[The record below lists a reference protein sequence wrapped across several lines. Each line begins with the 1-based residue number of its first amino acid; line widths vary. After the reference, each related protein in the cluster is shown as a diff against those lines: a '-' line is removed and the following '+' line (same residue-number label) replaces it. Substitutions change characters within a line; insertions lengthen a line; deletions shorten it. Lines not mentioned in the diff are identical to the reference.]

1 MRVALATG
9 RRLVSWSEDEIPDSQ
24 PESRAC
30 MFYVIG
36 SGPAAISAAV
46 ALTSRGLP
54 VTILDAGRTLEREK
68 QEILDRLGAL
78 PHEQWPAADLD
89 TLRGGDQT
97 KRQGSI
103 HVKLTYGSDYPYA
116 HEGGPLLDT
125 DEEPPFHYSEAR
137 GGLSNVWGASQL
149 PSRAEDIADWPIGIG
164 DLEPHY
170 RAVFDF
176 MPTTAQIDG
185 LDSLLPTYTDRGQ
198 DLRPSRQADEF
209 LSDLETNQKR
219 LRRAGV
225 HFGRSRVAVTGGNDE
240 WRMPNDETRSG
251 CVYCGLCLYGCPY
264 RLIYSTTSTLQRLI
278 EEKKVTY
285 LARHVVEKLEPNGD
299 GVTIFA
305 RDLERE
311 EEVSFRAVRV
321 FVGAGVLPTAWLTL
335 RSLGAYDEAV
345 EMLDSQYFIYPFF
358 RFRRTPDV
366 QSEALHSLV
375 QAFIEIDDPAISRH
389 LVHLEIFSYSDFLKR
404 ALFATPLRFFLRFP
418 WIAEQMFG
426 RLLVV
431 QGFLHSRDS
440 GRLRLMLHQNATGR
454 PRLHVEAQPS
464 AHAWWSSLKAGLKL
478 VANARSLGGA
488 PVVPAMQFAEP
499 GRSYHSGGT
508 FPMRAKPGKFETDTL
523 GQPTGLE
530 RVHLLDASVF
540 PSIPATTITLTVMA
554 NAHRIA
560 SQAAAL

>member
-1 MRVALATG
+1 
-9 RRLVSWSEDEIPDSQ
+9 
-24 PESRAC
+24 

-46 ALTSRGLP
+46 ALTARGLP
-54 VTILDAGRTLEREK
+54 VTILDAGRTLEKEK

-78 PHEQWPAADLD
+78 PHPQWAAADLD

-116 HEGGPLLDT
+116 GANGSLMESE
-125 DEEPPFHYSEAR
+125 EEPPFHYSEAR

-149 PSRAEDIADWPIGIG
+149 PSRAEDIADWPISIA

-170 RAVFDF
+170 HAVFDF
-176 MPTTAQIDG
+176 MPTTAVKDE
-185 LDSLLPTYTDRGQ
+185 LASLLPTYTDCGQ

-209 LSDLETNQKR
+209 LADLSANR
-219 LRRAGV
+219 GPLRRAGL
-225 HFGRSRVAVTGGNDE
+225 HFGRSRMAVTTSGNAE
-240 WRMPNDETRSG
+240 HSA

-264 RLIYSTTSTLQRLI
+264 GLIYSTASTLRKLI

-285 LARHVVEKLEPNGD
+285 LDGHRVEKLEANAN
-299 GVTIFA
+299 GVTVIA
-305 RDLERE
+305 RDLKEERSVTFQAE
-311 EEVSFRAVRV
+311 RV
-321 FVGAGVLPTAWLTL
+321 FVGTGVLPTAGLVL
-335 RSLGAYDEAV
+335 KSLNAFDEPV
-345 EMLDSQYFIYPFF
+345 QMLDSQYFIYPFF
-358 RFRRTPDV
+358 RLRRTSGV
-366 QSEALHSLV
+366 QTEELHSLA
-375 QAFIEIDDPAISRH
+375 QAFVEIDDPAVSRH
-389 LVHLEIFSYSDFLKR
+389 LVHLEIFSYSDFLRR
-404 ALFATPLRFFLRFP
+404 ALMATPLRFFLRFP

-440 GRLRLMLHQNATGR
+440 GRLSISLRRDAAGQ
-454 PRLHVEAQPS
+454 PRLHVEPQPS
-464 AHAWWSSLKAGLKL
+464 RRAWWASIRAGLKL
-478 VANARSLGGA
+478 VANARFLGGA
-488 PVVPAMQFAEP
+488 PVLPAMQFAEP

-508 FPMRAKPGKFETDTL
+508 FPMRARPGKFETDVL
-523 GQPTGLE
+523 GQPTGLQ

-560 SQAAAL
+560 TEAAKL

>member
-1 MRVALATG
+1 
-9 RRLVSWSEDEIPDSQ
+9 
-24 PESRAC
+24 

-46 ALTSRGLP
+46 ALADQGLP
-54 VTILDAGRTLEREK
+54 VTILDAGRTLEPEK
-68 QEILDRLGAL
+68 REILDRLGAL
-78 PHEQWPAADLD
+78 PPQQWPATDLD

-116 HEGGPLLDT
+116 HLGEPLLDT

-149 PSRAEDIADWPIGIG
+149 PSRAEDIQDWPIKVN

-170 RAVFDF
+170 RAVLDF
-176 MPTTAQIDG
+176 MPTTAQTDE
-185 LDSLLPTYTDRGQ
+185 LASLLPTYTERGQ
-198 DLRPSRQADEF
+198 ELRPSRQAGEF
-209 LSDLETNQKR
+209 LAGLQARQTK
-219 LRRAGV
+219 LRRAGI
-225 HFGRSRVAVTGGNDE
+225 HFGRSRVAVGGGGHDG
-240 WRMPNDETRSG
+240 PKTAQDCS

-264 RLIYSTTSTLQRLI
+264 RLIYSTEFTLRRLI

-285 LARHVVEKLEPNGD
+285 LGRHVVQKLEPDAD
-299 GVTIFA
+299 GVTIHA
-305 RDLERE
+305 RDLDRGEA
-311 EEVSFRAVRV
+311 VTFRAARV

-335 RSLGAYDEAV
+335 HSLGAYDESV

-358 RFRRTPDV
+358 RFRRTPKVDA
-366 QSEALHSLV
+366 EELHSLV

-404 ALFATPLRFFLRFP
+404 ALSATALGLFLRFP

-431 QGFLHSRDS
+431 QGFLHSNES
-440 GRLRLMLHQNATGR
+440 GRLKLALRQPTGGR

-464 AHAWWSSLKAGLKL
+464 TRAWWKSIRAGLKL
-478 VANARSLGGA
+478 VANAHLLGGA
-488 PVVPAMQFAEP
+488 PVVPAIQFAEP

-508 FPMRAKPGKFETDTL
+508 FPMRARPQKLETDIL
-523 GQPTGLE
+523 GQPTGLP
-530 RVHLLDASVF
+530 RVHLVDASVF

-560 SQAAAL
+560 TQAAAL

>member
-1 MRVALATG
+1 
-9 RRLVSWSEDEIPDSQ
+9 
-24 PESRAC
+24 

-46 ALTSRGLP
+46 ALTERGIP
-54 VTILDAGRTLEREK
+54 VTILDAGRTLEKEK
-68 QEILDRLGAL
+68 REILDRLGAL

-89 TLRGGDQT
+89 ALRGGDQK

-116 HEGGPLLDT
+116 PVGEPLLDS
-125 DEEPPFHYSEAR
+125 DAEPPFHYSEAR

-149 PSRAEDIADWPIGIG
+149 PARAEDIADWPIGIS

-176 MPTTAQIDG
+176 MPTTAQTDG
-185 LDSLLPTYTDRGQ
+185 LASLLPTYADRGQ
-198 DLRPSRQADEF
+198 ELRPSRQAGEF
-209 LSDLETNQKR
+209 LGDLEASHQR
-219 LRRAGV
+219 LRRAGLY
-225 HFGRSRVAVTGGNDE
+225 FGRSRVAVAGSANDE
-240 WRMPNDETRSG
+240 GRMTNDEGGTPNSEFRTPNSEFRS

-264 RLIYSTTSTLQRLI
+264 GLIYSTETTLRRLI

-285 LARHVVEKLEPNGD
+285 LGRHVVEKLEPAGD

-305 RDLERE
+305 RDLERGQD
-311 EEVSFRAVRV
+311 VSFPAARV

-358 RFRRTPDV
+358 RFRRTPGV
-366 QSEALHSLV
+366 QAEALHSLV
-375 QAFIEIDDPAISRH
+375 QAFVEIDDPAVSRH

-418 WIAEQMFG
+418 WIADQLLG

-440 GRLRLMLHQNATGR
+440 GRLRLLLRQNSDGR
-454 PRLHVEAQPS
+454 PRLQVEAQPS
-464 AHAWWSSLKAGLKL
+464 ARAWWASVKAGLKL
-478 VANARSLGGA
+478 AANAGSLGGA
-488 PVVPAMQFAEP
+488 PVVPALQFAEP

-508 FPMRAKPGKFETDTL
+508 FPMRAKPGKFETDIL

-530 RVHLLDASVF
+530 RVHLVDASVF

-560 SQAAAL
+560 SQVADR